1 MKENPID
8 GMSDQELKRDF
19 WRFVASEVEKGR
31 RSGKAEV
38 VRVVIDWL
46 DPYVDELILQ
56 KNLAES
62 VECSRLASLAIRR
75 VKPLI
80 QALALMINKN

>member
-38 VRVVIDWL
+38 VRVV
-46 DPYVDELILQ
+46 
-56 KNLAES
+56 S
-62 VECSRLASLAIRR
+62 
-75 VKPLI
+75 
-80 QALALMINKN
+80 